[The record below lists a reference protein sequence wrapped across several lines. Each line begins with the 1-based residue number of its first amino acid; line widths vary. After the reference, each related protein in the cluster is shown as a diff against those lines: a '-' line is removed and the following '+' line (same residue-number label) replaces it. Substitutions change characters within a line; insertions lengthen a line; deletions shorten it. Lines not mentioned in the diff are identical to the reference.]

1 MNNINIV
8 HTRTLSQQKLRYSP
22 YSVDA
27 ELVFNAEYFLKSE
40 SSSLSQ
46 YSSSIEEDEA
56 VESEEMEVVETNPFA
71 VLRQQQ
77 RQQQQHQLHLQQQQY
92 YHQQHQQLIHQ
103 HRHRQQRQQ
112 QQEQMYREQQ
122 LYAREQNFRDFEHN
136 YREPH
141 VPTPVM
147 TRVESPSTPVRNHS
161 EFIKKAANNHMSML
175 THIGATNAFK
185 TSNSYA
191 TNAQLAGYESFLN
204 PHDLSD
210 SQSRVNNLLAEEYEK
225 LVDSFNQVHE
235 KEKKSQQFKLPSS
248 KSPIMEALVYC
259 SINKYGIE
267 LKELNTA
274 SNRILFYV
282 SDFNAYYKQSCSI
295 CSKQSPSEDIRARM
309 KALQRWFVTFPAWR
323 ELEYPFELLVR
334 PSHYAKMH
342 EIISKMVRFYE
353 NADALC
359 G

>member
-8 HTRTLSQQKLRYSP
+8 NTRTLTQQKLRYSP

-46 YSSSIEEDEA
+46 YSSSIEEEGEA
-56 VESEEMEVVETNPFA
+56 ESEEMEVIETNPFA
-71 VLRQQQ
+71 LLRQQQ
-77 RQQQQHQLHLQQQQY
+77 LHKQQFHQQQQQY
-92 YHQQHQQLIHQ
+92 YHQQQQQQQLFH
-103 HRHRQQRQQ
+103 QQRQQ
-112 QQEQMYREQQ
+112 QQRQLQQEQMYREQQ
-122 LYAREQNFRDFEHN
+122 LYARDQNFRDFEQS

-141 VPTPVM
+141 IPSPVM
-147 TRVESPSTPVRNHS
+147 TRVESPAAPVRNHS

-175 THIGATNAFK
+175 THIGATNVFK

-191 TNAQLAGYESFLN
+191 ASAQLAGYDSLMN